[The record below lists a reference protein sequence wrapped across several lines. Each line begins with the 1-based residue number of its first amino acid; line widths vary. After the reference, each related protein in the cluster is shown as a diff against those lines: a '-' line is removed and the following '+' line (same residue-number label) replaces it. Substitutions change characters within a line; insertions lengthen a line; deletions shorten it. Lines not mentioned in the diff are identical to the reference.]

1 MGDVIL
7 TEPIRRY
14 LKKKYPNSKITL
26 MTTKSRGCDQISSYL
41 GYDNVIFVEETE
53 MLMDTLSK
61 IIEDEEIVEDENG
74 LFDVKKIEKYNF
86 NNYQI
91 KIDLDLSYES
101 RLLRPYLASYFD
113 MIGVDYKTLSQEEKL
128 YKIYYNKNIEKN
140 NKGIYLCGEGSGW
153 PGKTYPYMP
162 EIKKFLENMQQFSI
176 TEFSYQDK
184 IEDLFDILLANNYY
198 LGTDS
203 GVMHIALALGLKGIV
218 ICGAAVTE
226 LTTPYVEYGFCNSI
240 HVEEKDLSCI
250 GCKHKMFF
258 ELLNNNQITF
268 VSPCKHPSGQPVC
281 MVELKPE
288 LLYDII
294 TDKLK

>member
-1 MGDVIL
+1 MIG
-7 TEPIRRY
+7 R
-14 LKKKYPNSKITL
+14 
-26 MTTKSRGCDQISSYL
+26 CL

-176 TEFSYQDK
+176 TEFSGRLGILK
-184 IEDLFDILLANNYY
+184 NKSALLFFN
-198 LGTDS
+198 
-203 GVMHIALALGLKGIV
+203 
-218 ICGAAVTE
+218 
-226 LTTPYVEYGFCNSI
+226 
-240 HVEEKDLSCI
+240 
-250 GCKHKMFF
+250 
-258 ELLNNNQITF
+258 
-268 VSPCKHPSGQPVC
+268 
-281 MVELKPE
+281 
-288 LLYDII
+288 
-294 TDKLK
+294 